1 LSSGKIPSLAWR
13 EIVKALGRKGF
24 YVTHQRGS
32 HIYLTDAE
40 RRHKITVPRHDP
52 VRTGTLLS
60 IIEASGLTRDEFLRL
75 LE

>member
-1 LSSGKIPSLAWR
+1 LPSGSLPNLGWR
-13 EIVKALGRKGF
+13 EVVKALSRGGF
-24 YVTHQRGS
+24 HVTHQRGS

-40 RRHKITVPRHDP
+40 RRHKITVPRHDR

-60 IIEASGLTRDEFLRL
+60 IIEQSGLTREGFLLL